1 MITLMP
7 PLNDSTMVMK
17 VSGKAT
23 EEDAQRLEFLTK
35 EKYGTD
41 QPFNVVAIVED
52 IDGSTFRGM
61 AKGLKYDMKHMKQM
75 KKVAIV
81 SDKNWLQAMTDIGNY
96 MPGMEMKHFTM
107 AELEHAKAW
116 AQN

>member
-7 PLNDSTMVMK
+7 PRNDSTMVMK

-35 EKYGTD
+35 EKYGQD
-41 QPFNVVAIVED
+41 RPFNVVAIVED
-52 IDGSTFRGM
+52 IDGSTFMGM
-61 AKGLKYDMKHMKQM
+61 AKGLKYDIKHMKQM
-75 KKVAIV
+75 KKVAVV
-81 SDKNWLQAMTDIGNY
+81 SDKNWLQTVTDIGNY

-107 AELEHAKAW
+107 AELEDAKAW